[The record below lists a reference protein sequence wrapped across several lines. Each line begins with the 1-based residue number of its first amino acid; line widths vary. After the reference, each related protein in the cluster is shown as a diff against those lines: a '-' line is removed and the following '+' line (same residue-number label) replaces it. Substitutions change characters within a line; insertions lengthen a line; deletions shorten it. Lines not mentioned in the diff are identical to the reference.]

1 MSSNIKVL
9 CRIRPQN
16 ISEKGK
22 ECIVK
27 HKGNTI
33 FIKNEQF
40 NFDYVFSETATQQEV
55 FEIGA
60 IPIVNDLLNGYN
72 CTFFVYGQSG
82 TGKTFSIS
90 GDDNHPGLTQR
101 IVNKIFEYI
110 YNSTKDFEFNI
121 SVSYVEIYLEKI
133 RDLLNINQDNLQL
146 RENKQGEVVI
156 ENVTEKYVSST
167 SDILELFN
175 TGNNNRSI
183 GETKMNKKSSRSHSL
198 FILTLTQT
206 YYDSTI
212 SSKLVLVDL
221 AGSEKVKN
229 TGATGL
235 LLKQAQYTNKSLTTL
250 GIVIRAL
257 IEGKSHIPYRDAK
270 LTRLL
275 CDSLG
280 GNSKTCLMVT
290 CSPSIHNSEE
300 TLSTLRFGTAVKTV
314 KNKPQ
319 QNIKK
324 SPEQYKK
331 LLELAEQR
339 IAKLEAVNIA
349 QYKKQI
355 HQKQEI
361 IDVLEETVQN
371 LEETNER
378 LKQEIKTWKNKY
390 EKIKEKEF
398 LNKK

>member
-9 CRIRPQN
+9 CRIRPKN
-16 ISEKGK
+16 NLEKNR
-22 ECIVK
+22 ESIVR
-27 HKGNTI
+27 HENNTVLV
-33 FIKNEQF
+33 KNERF
-40 NFDYVFSETATQQEV
+40 NFDHVFSDTTTQQEV
-55 FEIGA
+55 FELGA
-60 IPIVNDLLNGYN
+60 IPIINDMLNGYN

-82 TGKTFSIS
+82 TGKTYSIS
-90 GDDNHPGLTQR
+90 GDNKNPGLTQR
-101 IVNKIFEYI
+101 IVNKIFDYI

-121 SVSYVEIYLEKI
+121 TVSYVEIYLEKI
-133 RDLLNINQDNLQL
+133 RDLLNIKQDNLSL
-146 RENKQGEVVI
+146 RENKNGEVII
-156 ENVTEKYVSST
+156 ENVTEKYVSSAK
-167 SDILELFN
+167 DIIDLFN
-175 TGNNNRSI
+175 TGNNNRSV
-183 GETKMNKKSSRSHSL
+183 GETKMNKRSSRSHSL

-250 GIVIRAL
+250 GMVIRAL
-257 IEGKSHIPYRDAK
+257 IDGKSHIPYRDAK

-275 CDSLG
+275 SDSLG

-290 CSPSIHNSEE
+290 CSPSINNSEE

-324 SPEQYKK
+324 NAEQYKK

-339 IAKLEAVNIA
+339 ISSLEALNKT
-349 QYKKQI
+349 QYEKQI
-355 HQKQEI
+355 QQKQEI
-361 IDVLEETVQN
+361 IIILEETVQN
-371 LEETNER
+371 LENTNKK
-378 LKQEIKTWKNKY
+378 LKQEIKSWKRKY

-398 LNKK
+398 NLN